1 MIMCDIDGTITK
13 KPDIGNIDFTSI
25 ECIPNLDV
33 IEFLIAAQE
42 KAQEPVLFFT
52 KRGEIY
58 RRNTYALIKSLFP
71 DEFSFIVYG
80 RNIYLDDYITL
91 PTYKFK
97 LEMFSYYMIKKD
109 QITLYIED
117 DIKTVNAFNEIGIF
131 TITPDIISI
140 HLKLKK
146 AFS

>member
-13 KPDIGNIDFTSI
+13 KPDDGLIDFTSI

-33 IEFLIAAQE
+33 INFLIAAQE
-42 KAQEPVLFFT
+42 KAHEPVLFFT

-80 RNIYLDDYITL
+80 RNIYLDNYITL

-117 DIKTVNAFNEIGIF
+117 DINTVNAFNEIGIF
-131 TITPDIISI
+131 TVTPDIIST